1 MPNTFRSLI
10 RGIKDNDSDNG
21 SISLSI
27 SRFKNSSKAD
37 PAISLIIVSLGI
49 LLTASSGSWDITNH
63 LLNRPE
69 TFFSP
74 PHAGLYSGVVLVLI
88 GSLMAFWHNR
98 HNNNKM
104 SDDDDDDNRKSLPIY
119 LRLVLVGVVM
129 LILAG
134 PLDFVWHT
142 AFGLDGLLSPPHAVL
157 TIGMVLCSIGAFL
170 GLISKNNCYVS
181 SGKMKTKINIEAMNN
196 RDSYSTVELENTN
209 TSSNDTTI
217 YNKRSPLFIIISI
230 AAIWITI
237 SGIIYMTSL
246 PFSDTDYFKFNPN
259 PILGGLIATLCFP
272 FLVSFILFTSWEITK
287 KFGVLSA
294 TGMVF
299 IFINLVT
306 TILPNEDLV
315 FTIPFYLINMIPIV
329 VVDLL
334 LSLLNMRLSQLPSSL
349 SKVLHSQTG
358 KLIMKV
364 VTGVVLGLT
373 FFMLYFPLLTHTYN
387 EVSINPQPV
396 WPNVTASIY
405 FKTINEMY
413 PLLIVSSI
421 ATGILG
427 VMISSKLFGHLLH
440 DIHRMTKY
448 IHFRINDS

>member
-1 MPNTFRSLI
+1 MAHTFRSLM
-10 RGIKDNDSDNG
+10 GMDDDDDDDTVF
-21 SISLSI
+21 ISLSL
-27 SRFKNSSKAD
+27 SGFKNRIEAD
-37 PAISLIIVSLGI
+37 PVIPLIMVSLGI

-88 GSLMAFWHNR
+88 GSLMSFRHYR
-98 HNNNKM
+98 HNSSKM
-104 SDDDDDDNRKSLPIY
+104 SDDNNNRKFLPTY
-119 LRLVLVGVVM
+119 LRLVLIGVVM

-134 PLDFVWHT
+134 PLDFAWHT

-170 GLISKNNCYVS
+170 GLISKNNCYS
-181 SGKMKTKINIEAMNN
+181 RMRTETNIEITNN
-196 RDSYSTVELENTN
+196 EDSYSIVELKN

-217 YNKRSPLFIIISI
+217 SHKRSPLYIIISI
-230 AAIWITI
+230 TAIWITV
-237 SGIIYMTSL
+237 SGIIHMTSL

-259 PILGGLIATLCFP
+259 PILAALIATLCFP

-294 TGMVF
+294 AGMIF

-306 TILPNEDLV
+306 TILPNENLV
-315 FTIPFYLINMIPIV
+315 STIPFYLLNVIPII

-334 LSLLNMRLSQLPSSL
+334 LSLLNLGLSSSSSSSSSPISLSQTR
-349 SKVLHSQTG
+349 KR
-358 KLIMKV
+358 IMKV
-364 VTGVVLGLT
+364 LSGVVLGLM
-373 FFMLYFPLLTHTYN
+373 FFMLYFPLITHTYN
-387 EVSINPQPV
+387 EVSINSQPV

-405 FKTINEMY
+405 FKMIDEMY
-413 PLLIVSSI
+413 PLLVVSSI

-427 VMISSKLFGHLLH
+427 VVVSSKLIGQPLH
-440 DIHRMTKY
+440 DIHGKTK
-448 IHFRINDS
+448 